1 MNVAINGFGR
11 IGRLFFRQA
20 FGAAGINI
28 VAINDLGDVDNL
40 AYLLKFDSIYGT
52 WNHDVHADMAS
63 RALLVD
69 GIKIPFVG
77 EKEVAKLPWRQY
89 GVDVAVESTG
99 LFESFEKS
107 RAHIIAG
114 ARRVVITAPAK
125 DTDSKDART
134 ILMGVNDSDLANCI
148 ISSNGSCTTNSVS
161 PIMAILSEN
170 PGIEKAMLSTVHAY
184 TATQRIVDGPDAKD
198 WRRGRA
204 GAQNIVP
211 STTGAAI
218 AVTRAVP
225 ALSGNFDGV
234 ALRVPVPIGSL
245 SDITFVAKRAT
256 TAEEINSILRSAAQN
271 PRWKDILKVSDE
283 QIVSSDIVGESFG
296 AIIDASFTRV
306 VGGNLVKILSWYDNE
321 WGYVHTL
328 VMHVKKISE
337 MLGV

>member
-1 MNVAINGFGR
+1 MNIAINGFGR

-20 FGAAGINI
+20 FGAPGVTI

-69 GIKIPFVG
+69 GVKIPFVG
-77 EKEVAKLPWRQY
+77 EKDVVKLPWGAY
-89 GVDVAVESTG
+89 GVDVAVEPTG

-107 RAHIIAG
+107 RAHLTAG

-125 DTDSKDART
+125 DADSKDART
-134 ILMGVNDSDLANCI
+134 VLMGVNDIDLANCI

-161 PIMAILSEN
+161 PIMTILSEN

-218 AVTRAVP
+218 AVTRVVP
-225 ALSGNFDGV
+225 SLLGNFDGV
-234 ALRVPVPIGSL
+234 ALRIPVPVGSL
-245 SDITFVAKRAT
+245 SDITIVTKRPT
-256 TAEEINSILRSAAQN
+256 TAEEINSILRSAAQTS
-271 PRWKDILKVSDE
+271 RWKDILKVSDD
-283 QIVSSDIVGESFG
+283 QIVSSDIVGEAYG
-296 AIIDASFTRV
+296 AIVDAGFTRV

-328 VMHVKKISE
+328 IMHVRKVGE
-337 MLGV
+337 RVN

>member
-20 FGAAGINI
+20 FGAPGINI

-40 AYLLKFDSIYGT
+40 AYLLKFDSIYGV
-52 WNHDVHADMAS
+52 WNHDVRADMAA

-69 GIKIPFVG
+69 GVKIPFVG
-77 EKEVAKLPWRQY
+77 ERDVAKLPWRTY
-89 GVDVAVESTG
+89 AVDVVVESTG

-107 RAHIIAG
+107 RPHIVAG

-125 DTDSKDART
+125 DAESADSRT
-134 ILMGVNDSDLANCI
+134 ILAGVNDTDLAGCI

-161 PIMAILSEN
+161 SIMAILSEN
-170 PGIEKAMLSTVHAY
+170 PGIEKAVLSTVHAY

-204 GAQNIVP
+204 GAQNVVP

-218 AVTRAVP
+218 AVTRVVP
-225 ALSGNFDGV
+225 ALVGNFDGV
-234 ALRVPVPIGSL
+234 ALRIPVPVGSL
-245 SDITFVAKRAT
+245 SDITIVTKRAT
-256 TAEEINSILRSAAQN
+256 TAEEINSILRSAAQT
-271 PRWKDILKVSDE
+271 PRWKDILKVSDD
-283 QIVSSDIVGESFG
+283 QMVSSDIVGQSYG
-296 AIIDASFTRV
+296 AIVDAGFTRV

-328 VMHVKKISE
+328 LMHIKKIGE
-337 MLGV
+337 LL